1 MAKWMLKQ
9 TTADID
15 AITRQTG
22 VSPVLARILAVRG
35 YRDPGSASAFL
46 DSYKADLPDPLLLP
60 DMERAAKITA
70 HAVGNRLKIVVFG
83 DYDADGVM
91 STVILCTTLK
101 SLDADISYYI
111 PSREGEGYG
120 LNKPAISQLA
130 DEGTN
135 LIITCD
141 NGIASADEIAF
152 AHSLGLQVIVLDH
165 HAIPC
170 DGTKEIIPDAE
181 AVVDAKRG
189 DCQYPYREYCGAG
202 ICYRFSEALF
212 RMIQR
217 DWSYLKEYCL
227 PFVTI
232 ATICDIVDLTGDNRQ
247 IVKLGLPGIKD
258 CRQIGMRAL
267 IHAAGLDNRD
277 ISTYHIGFILGPCI
291 NAAGR
296 LETAGIAVEL
306 FLTDDELHAKQ
317 LAERLVSLNIARRT
331 LTDDGVSLAYQL
343 IESREFLND
352 KVIVLYSEKFSESV
366 AGVIAGKIKER
377 YNRPTIVLA
386 GDGKVVHGSCRS
398 IEAYNIFEGLGSC
411 SDLLIGFG
419 GHPMA
424 AGLTIDRDRISDFRS
439 AINSRCG
446 LTEEDFQKVY
456 RIDCPLLP
464 EAASLDLAK
473 ELEKLEP
480 YGKENPAPLFAC
492 KNMFLQRVSL
502 MGKDNKIMRLFF
514 ADSTGHRYEAMD
526 FSNKD
531 QLQEY
536 IVNGFGLKCWLELLM
551 GKCSNRISLDFIYT
565 LGINLYNGREEAQIK
580 IVDFR
585 AGNI

>member
-1 MAKWMLKQ
+1 MAKWMRKQ

-22 VSPVLARILAVRG
+22 VSSVLARILAVRG

-70 HAVGNRLKIVVFG
+70 EAIGNRLKIVVFG

-101 SLDADISYYI
+101 SLDADVSYYI

-212 RMIQR
+212 RMLQR

-247 IVKLGLPGIKD
+247 IVKL
-258 CRQIGMRAL
+258 
-267 IHAAGLDNRD
+267 
-277 ISTYHIGFILGPCI
+277 
-291 NAAGR
+291 
-296 LETAGIAVEL
+296 
-306 FLTDDELHAKQ
+306 
-317 LAERLVSLNIARRT
+317 
-331 LTDDGVSLAYQL
+331 
-343 IESREFLND
+343 
-352 KVIVLYSEKFSESV
+352 
-366 AGVIAGKIKER
+366 
-377 YNRPTIVLA
+377 
-386 GDGKVVHGSCRS
+386 
-398 IEAYNIFEGLGSC
+398 
-411 SDLLIGFG
+411 
-419 GHPMA
+419 
-424 AGLTIDRDRISDFRS
+424 
-439 AINSRCG
+439 
-446 LTEEDFQKVY
+446 
-456 RIDCPLLP
+456 
-464 EAASLDLAK
+464 
-473 ELEKLEP
+473 
-480 YGKENPAPLFAC
+480 
-492 KNMFLQRVSL
+492 
-502 MGKDNKIMRLFF
+502 
-514 ADSTGHRYEAMD
+514 
-526 FSNKD
+526 
-531 QLQEY
+531 
-536 IVNGFGLKCWLELLM
+536 
-551 GKCSNRISLDFIYT
+551 
-565 LGINLYNGREEAQIK
+565 
-580 IVDFR
+580 
-585 AGNI
+585 